1 MKRKS
6 PNITDQARQ
15 VPVQSGPVKFP
26 AMTNLARQYAE
37 LVELREQVRRAELRQ
52 QNIASSALSRNKSRW
67 K

>member
-6 PNITDQARQ
+6 PNLTYKDRPS
-15 VPVQSGPVKFP
+15 PVQRDPVKFP

-37 LVELREQVRRAELRQ
+37 LVELREQVRRAELEQ
-52 QNIASSALSRNKSRW
+52 QNVVSGALSRNKSRW